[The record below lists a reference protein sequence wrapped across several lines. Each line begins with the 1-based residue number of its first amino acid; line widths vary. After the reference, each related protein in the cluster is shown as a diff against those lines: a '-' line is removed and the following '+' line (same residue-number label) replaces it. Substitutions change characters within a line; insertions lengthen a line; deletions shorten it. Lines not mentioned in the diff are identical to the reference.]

1 MENKNIVKDLNGNG
15 MKTNYQI
22 FVDGSCRANGNGG
35 IGVVWLKNGKK
46 VFEYSKGYKNVTNN
60 KMELLAIFYALSSI
74 NKIIDSLEIVS
85 DSEYALGCIFNE
97 KWNPKKNK
105 ELIAKIKK
113 QLKITQSLVKE
124 PIKWTHVKGHQ
135 KQGDINMVWNN
146 YADKLCTNASSMI
159 L

>member
-105 ELIAKIKK
+105 KLISKIKK
-113 QLKITQSLVKE
+113 QLEVTQSLVKE
-124 PIKWTHVKGHQ
+124 PIKYRHIYGHQ
-135 KQGDINMVWNN
+135 KEGGADMVWNN
-146 YADKLCTNASSMI
+146 YVDKLAANESSMI